1 MNERIL
7 VIDGHPDAARERFC
21 HALAE
26 AYIEGARGAG
36 KQTRLLT
43 VSEMTFPLLRTSADF
58 SSPPEDAAI
67 LRARDDLLWC
77 DHVVILFPLWLGGAP
92 ALLRAFFEQ
101 IARGSFVAETTGR
114 GIRQKLK
121 GRSARLIVTMGMP
134 APIYSFVF
142 QEHGVRNV
150 MQGILGFG
158 GIAPVRRTL
167 FGSVE
172 AASAQTQQARLKAVQ
187 RLGAEGR

>member
-1 MNERIL
+1 MSERIL
-7 VIDGHPDAARERFC
+7 VIDGHPDAQRERFC

-26 AYIEGARGAG
+26 AYIEGARSAG

-43 VSEMTFPLLRTSADF
+43 VSEMSFPLLRTGADF
-58 SSPPEDAAI
+58 ANPPDDAAI

-77 DHVVILFPLWLGGAP
+77 DHVVVLFPLWLGGAP

-101 IARGSFVAETTGR
+101 IARGNFVAETTGR

-142 QEHGVRNV
+142 HEHGVRNV
-150 MQGILGFG
+150 MQGILSFG

-167 FGSVE
+167 FGSME
-172 AASAQTQQARLKAVQ
+172 AVSAQTQRARLKAVQ
-187 RLGAEGR
+187 QLGAEGR